1 MSATKSIGDRG
12 EAAAQRFLQS
22 KGYRVVSTQWKCKEG
37 EIDIVALQGELWVF
51 VEVKT
56 RRGGQ
61 SGDALAAITASKRQR
76 LISAAYEYIA
86 RHGLDDPEWRV
97 DAVAVT
103 IKADGSEQIAHVED
117 ALDW

>member
-1 MSATKSIGDRG
+1 MAATKSLGDRG
-12 EAAAQRFLQS
+12 EAAARRFLQS
-22 KGYRVVSTQWKCKEG
+22 RGYQVVATQWKCKAG
-37 EIDIVALQGELWVF
+37 EIDIVARQGELWVF

-61 SGDALAAITASKRQR
+61 SGDALAAITTSKRQR
-76 LISAAYEYIA
+76 LISAVYEYIA
-86 RHGLDDPEWRV
+86 WHGMDDPEWRV

-103 IKADGSEQIAHVED
+103 IAVDGSEHITHVED